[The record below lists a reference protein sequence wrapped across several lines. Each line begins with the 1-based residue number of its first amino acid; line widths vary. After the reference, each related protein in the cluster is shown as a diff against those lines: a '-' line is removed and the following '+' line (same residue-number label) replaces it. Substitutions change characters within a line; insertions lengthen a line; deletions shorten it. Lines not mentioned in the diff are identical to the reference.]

1 MKRPGS
7 NGRLATNAKQRLC
20 AAAFALLAAST
31 ADAQSPLLNV
41 GPLEAGTLG
50 EITLERAPSGHTN
63 FYVVIALDPQFL
75 ALPTPVRYTDVA
87 VPQTWYRVWTRI
99 ERNEWKFR
107 VPSFTSGT
115 TMYFRGISFDGAN
128 QSGAATDIVMRTIGQ
143 PPGAPPGGLTLNEGI
158 RLRVRDRLGV
168 SRSEEA
174 VVAGVPLARTEII
187 RQPARELMLVDD
199 RGNQIG
205 AQFRVAARWGDL
217 FDTTAPV
224 KWVHV
229 DFHAS
234 ADARSSREY
243 FLMRRDQRAFD
254 DPNMRVTETASLVS
268 IDTGIALFQLSKLA
282 GSLFHSV
289 FIDANAD
296 GELAAD
302 EEMIRPSSESAA
314 LIRDTLGNTYS
325 SRFDRPTVTIEEVG
339 SVRTRIRVD
348 GHHRPRTAGI
358 GIDRDF
364 LRYTTWYDFYAGKSE
379 VKVTHSLRNDYVENA
394 LGNIAFADYRL
405 VLDLELPGTVSYA
418 IPRDDQGS
426 LLRESLSAGQY
437 VALYQEGNGDAATFR
452 NHDANLRLAGWELY
466 RTRNGSNREL
476 RASGLRAPGVTTLMN
491 SRLGLTCSVRH
502 FWQNCQKALALRA
515 PDRIEVALWP
525 EDRPGD
531 HWIADFMQ
539 KTHEMTLHFFAPS
552 WGDRTTQL
560 NLAQQEPMRPWAGGD
575 YYLHT
580 QAWGDSGVLPTP
592 YEAPSQWP
600 TIAATFERD
609 SQSLLSREDNY
620 GWLAFGGQWNVQWTG
635 TTGSPRNKL
644 MRFDKWAVSGEEA
657 FFLPDESSAL
667 HSSDVRRFQFE
678 GFVASQHPGAL
689 LWTGGPYYN
698 LNAHPDDLGRST
710 IPAAYDRYR
719 AGITNTSTHEW
730 NGYDYEHMT
739 ADDFYQ
745 YYLLT
750 NHPLMQRS
758 LRRMGQG
765 LLTFREVREPG
776 FSPFASR
783 GFGWTLRGLCQI
795 YETTGEPSVRA
806 GIDFYIRNWEGSRGR
821 GTSGNDGHVT
831 RQPPHPN
838 ALGVPGSNATTSQS
852 DRFWWDAPWQIGIV
866 IHALHR
872 YHRQFDDPRAPAWIR
887 TMADYLVDQCW
898 KNAQQDFTKFIS
910 VEDPGFFGDFDP
922 TGLSSWIPGSLAV
935 AYRYNPRQRYLDC
948 SSTVF
953 NRWSNGTRTISLDHG
968 YWHWW
973 ATYIHLQRELGNI
986 R

>member
-1 MKRPGS
+1 
-7 NGRLATNAKQRLC
+7 
-20 AAAFALLAAST
+20 
-31 ADAQSPLLNV
+31 
-41 GPLEAGTLG
+41 
-50 EITLERAPSGHTN
+50 
-63 FYVVIALDPQFL
+63 VIALDPQLL

-87 VPQTWYRVWTRI
+87 VPQAWYRVWTRI

-107 VPSFTSGT
+107 VPGFTAGT
-115 TMYFRGISFDGAN
+115 TMYFRGVTFDAAN

-158 RLRVRDRLGV
+158 RLRVRDRQGV
-168 SRSEEA
+168 ARSEEA
-174 VVAGVPLARTEII
+174 VVAGVPLSRTESI

-229 DFHAS
+229 DFRAS

-254 DPNMRVTETASLVS
+254 DPSMRVTETASLVS

-289 FIDANAD
+289 FIDANLD
-296 GELAAD
+296 GELSGD
-302 EEMIRPSSESAA
+302 EELLRPSSESAA

-348 GHHRPRTAGI
+348 GHHRPRAAGI

-379 VKVTHSLRNDYVENA
+379 VKVTHSLRNDYVQNA

-405 VLDLELPGTVSYA
+405 VFDLELTGTVSYA

-426 LLRESLSAGQY
+426 LLRESLSSGHY
-437 VALYQEGNGDAATFR
+437 VALYQEGNGNPATFR
-452 NHDANLRLAGWELY
+452 SHDSSLNMAGWELY

-491 SRLGLTCSVRH
+491 TRLGVTCSVRH

-515 PDRIEVALWP
+515 PDRLEVALWP

-531 HWIADFMQ
+531 HWIADYQQ
-539 KTHEMTLHFFAPS
+539 KTHEMVLNFFAPS
-552 WGDRTTQL
+552 WGERTMQTH
-560 NLAQQEPMRPWAGGD
+560 LAQQEPMRPWAGAE
-575 YYLHT
+575 YYSHT

-600 TIAATFERD
+600 SLAATFE
-609 SQSLLSREDNY
+609 STYNQQLANEDNL
-620 GWLAFGGQWNVQWTG
+620 GWIAFGGQWNVQWTG

-644 MRFDKWAVSGEEA
+644 LRFDRWAVTGEEA
-657 FFLPDESSAL
+657 FFTPDEHSAL

-698 LNAHPDDLGRST
+698 LGAHPDDLGRST

-719 AGITNTSTHEW
+719 SGITNTATHDW

-739 ADDFYQ
+739 ADDFFQ

-750 NHPLMQRS
+750 NHPLMQRALS
-758 LRRMGQG
+758 RMGQG
-765 LLTFREVREPG
+765 LLTFREVREAN
-776 FSPFASR
+776 FSPFTSR
-783 GFGWTLRGLCQI
+783 GFAWTLRGLCQI
-795 YETTGEPSVRA
+795 YEATGEPSVRA
-806 GIDFYIRNWEGSRGR
+806 GIDFYLRNWESSRGR
-821 GTSGNDGHVT
+821 GTSANDGHVT

-838 ALGVPGSNATTSQS
+838 ALGVPGNNATTAQS
-852 DRFWWDAPWQIGIV
+852 DRYWWDAPWQIGIV

-872 YHRQFDDPRAPAWIR
+872 YNRQFNDPRVTGWIR
-887 TMADYLVDQCW
+887 TIADYLVDQCW

-910 VEDPGFFGDFDP
+910 VEDTGFFGDFDP
-922 TGLSSWIPGSLAV
+922 IGLSSWIPGSLAV

-948 SSTVF
+948 SNIVF
-953 NRWSNGTRTISLDHG
+953 DRWSNGRRTISLDHG

-973 ATYIHLQRELGNI
+973 ATYIQLQRELGNI